1 MIKPASA
8 NFGFLAASYA
18 QLEGIAANA
27 ERDWSRDPVGCLMR
41 LRLFAEMVAFKTAT
55 RLHLP
60 VGSAQKFADVV
71 EALERKGIAPEP
83 VELLHA
89 VRRRGNDA
97 AHRGEG
103 GADDALAA
111 LRQTWQLAVWYFR
124 AFHDRAFTPPGFR
137 KPEDP
142 ADTLARLQ
150 AELAAAQKRALDE
163 RSAAEA
169 AKAEAEAARVAA
181 EAQTLERLLAEERA
195 DKEAADRLVYEQMA
209 LELEQAAQAAPPAP
223 DMAAL
228 IEGFLKQAAEAAR
241 KITVSEA
248 DVRRGID
255 AELRAAG
262 WEADSVALTY
272 AKGARPEAGVDRAVA
287 EWPTADGAAD
297 YVLFLGLRTVA
308 VIEAKRG
315 LTSALDAIKQA
326 ERYSRGYVV
335 KAHELPEGGP
345 WDGHRVPLAFA
356 SNGRPYLRQIE
367 QQTGVWMR
375 DLRSPKNKARV
386 LHGWPS
392 PEGVKATLTADVV
405 AAQAE
410 LKRSPVEALHLR
422 GYQNEAIL
430 AVESALAAG
439 RDTMLVAMATGTGKT
454 RTAIGLIYRLVEA
467 GRFRRVLFLVDRS
480 ALGEQTADVVKD
492 YKVASEK
499 TFAQIFGFKGLADA
513 SPDRDTKLH
522 IATIQGMMRRVLDDD
537 GPPPVDAYDCIVVDE
552 CHRGY
557 TLDKEM
563 SEVELTFRDQRDY
576 VSRYR
581 KVIDRFD
588 AVKVGLTATPALH
601 TTEIFGAPVFRY
613 SYTRAVLDK
622 VLVPQEPVLRVVT
635 ELAREGIR
643 YAVGERVTT
652 YDRATGEVE
661 LSDAPD
667 ELDFEV
673 DDFNRSVRAAG
684 FNRAVC
690 AKLAEE
696 IDPHLDEK
704 TLVFCVDEAHA
715 VQVTQM
721 LKEALDA
728 RWGGVDDGL
737 VMKITGRTDRALE
750 QIKRFRNEREPSVV
764 VTVDLLTTG
773 VDVPRIGNLVF
784 LRRVKSRV
792 LYEQMLGR
800 ATRRCPEIGKESFRV
815 YDAVGQTEL
824 VGDLTDMKPTVVS
837 PRFTFVELA
846 RELTQTPDAKAREAV
861 HEQLVTK
868 LRRKRT
874 ALERAATAEFMEAA
888 GGLSPSALLEKVAAQ
903 TPAETA
909 AWLVEHPVAVGLM
922 DRASGYDARVVLHEG
937 DDRVVE
943 FGQDF
948 NGRTPGDY
956 LDEFGAFVEANMNRI
971 PALMVVKTAP
981 RDLTRKQ
988 LRELAEALDAAGY
1001 SEINLRTAWHRLS
1014 NEDVAASIV
1023 GYIRQRALGE
1033 PLKPY
1038 RERVERAVKRV
1049 LASRAWNKPQRSW
1062 LERIGK
1068 QVAVT
1073 TVVDRE
1079 ALDEEPFRDH
1089 GGFEHLDAVFDG
1101 KAEEVLAALRAE
1113 VWSDAG

>member
-1 MIKPASA
+1 MTKPASE
-8 NFGFLAASYA
+8 NFAFLATSYV

-41 LRLFAEMVAFKTAT
+41 LRLFCEMIAQQSAS
-55 RLHLP
+55 RLRLP
-60 VGSAQKFADVV
+60 TSSSHNFADVI
-71 EALERKGIAPEP
+71 EALEVKGVPAEVID
-83 VELLHA
+83 LLNA
-89 VRRRGNDA
+89 VRKRGNEA
-97 AHRGEG
+97 VHRGEG
-103 GADDALAA
+103 TPDGALAA
-111 LRQTWQLAVWYFR
+111 LRQTQQLAVWYFR
-124 AFHDRAFTPPGFR
+124 SVHDRAFKTPPFR
-137 KPEDP
+137 TPEEP
-142 ADTLARLQ
+142 TQTLQRLQ
-150 AELAAAQKRALDE
+150 AELVAAQTLAK
-163 RSAAEA
+163 AEQSVA
-169 AKAEAEAARVAA
+169 QLAKAEADAARLKA
-181 EAQTLERLLAEERA
+181 ETETLERLLAEERA
-195 DKEAADRLVYEQMA
+195 EKEAADRVVWEQMA
-209 LELEQAAQAAPPAP
+209 QELEQAAQAAPPTP
-223 DMAAL
+223 DVAAL
-228 IEGFLKQAAEAAR
+228 IEVFLKQAAEAAK

-272 AKGARPEAGVDRAVA
+272 GRGARPEAGVDRAVA

-297 YVLFLGLRTVA
+297 YVLFLGPRPVA
-308 VIEAKRG
+308 VVEAKRG
-315 LTSALDAIKQA
+315 LASALDAIKQA

-335 KAHELPEGGP
+335 KATEALEGGP
-345 WDGHRVPLAFA
+345 WDGHHIPFAFA

-367 QQTGVWMR
+367 QQTGVWTR
-375 DLRSPKNKARV
+375 DLRNPKNKARV
-386 LHGWPS
+386 LHGWLS
-392 PEGVKATLTADVV
+392 PDGVKATLTADVT

-410 LKRSPVEALHLR
+410 LRRSPVEALHLR
-422 GYQNEAIL
+422 GYQNAAIL

-499 TFAQIFGFKGLADA
+499 TFAQIFGFKELADA
-513 SPDRDTKLH
+513 SPDKDTKLH
-522 IATIQGMMRRVLDDD
+522 IATIQGMMRRVLDGD
-537 GPPPVDAYDCIVVDE
+537 PPPVDAYDCIVVDE

-563 SEVELTFRDQRDY
+563 TETEMLFRDQRDY

-581 KVIDRFD
+581 KVVEYFD
-588 AVKVGLTATPALH
+588 AVKIGLTATPALH
-601 TTEIFGAPVFRY
+601 TTEIFGAPVYRY
-613 SYTRAVLDK
+613 TFTQAVIDK
-622 VLVPQEPVLRVVT
+622 VLVPQEPPFRIVT
-635 ELAREGIR
+635 ELSRDGIR
-643 YAVGERVTT
+643 YAVGEKVTT

-661 LSDAPD
+661 LSEAPD
-667 ELDFEV
+667 EIDFDV
-673 DDFNRSVRAAG
+673 DDFNRAVRAPG
-684 FNRAVC
+684 FNKAVC
-690 AKLAEE
+690 AQLAAEV
-696 IDPHLDEK
+696 DPHLDEK

-715 VQVTQM
+715 VQVTAM
-721 LKEALDA
+721 LKAAFDA
-728 RWGGVDDGL
+728 QWGGVDDGL

-784 LRRVKSRV
+784 MRRVKSRI

-800 ATRRCPEIGKESFRV
+800 ATRLCPEIGKESFRV

-846 RELTQTPDAKAREAV
+846 QELSRVPDAKAREAV

-874 ALERAATAEFMEAA
+874 ALERGATAEFLEAA

-903 TPAETA
+903 SPSETA
-909 AWLVEHPVAVGLM
+909 AWLLEHPTAVGMM
-922 DRASGYDARVVLHEG
+922 DRVTGYDARVVLHEG

-943 FGQDF
+943 FAQDF

-956 LDEFGAFVEANMNRI
+956 LDEFKRFVDANMNRI

-1001 SEINLRTAWHRLS
+1001 SEVNLRAAWHRMS

-1033 PLKPY
+1033 ALEPY
-1038 RERVERAVKRV
+1038 NERVERAVKRV
-1049 LASRAWNKPQRSW
+1049 LASRAWSKPQRKW
-1062 LERIGK
+1062 LELIGK
-1068 QVAVT
+1068 QIAVE

-1079 ALDEEPFRDH
+1079 ALDAEPFSDH
-1089 GGFEHLDAVFDG
+1089 GGFDHVNAVFEG
-1101 KAEEVLAALRAE
+1101 KAEEVLASLRAA
-1113 VWSDAG
+1113 VWIDVG